1 MSNSASTSL
10 PRNFCFLLIDN
21 LSLISLASAIDPLRM
36 ANRILGTEFYTWKLL
51 SESEDTV
58 VASDGVSI
66 NVDTSTE
73 QCPKPANTDIIIVCS
88 GVDVESNYSARTL
101 KWLKA
106 QSQRGIALGS
116 VCTAAYVLAKAGL
129 LEGYRASIHW
139 ENLTTLREGFPNVQI
154 SPRVFSIDRDR
165 FTSSGGT
172 APLDMMV
179 YLVCKQHGN
188 SVGAEIAEQFV
199 HERIRNA
206 EDDQRIPL
214 RHLLGNPSQKLVVA
228 VELMEANLE
237 EPISQKE
244 LADYIG
250 LSRRQLERLFNK
262 YLACTPS
269 KYYLQL
275 RLSRAKQLLR
285 QTNLSILE
293 ISSVSGF
300 ISTSHFSKCY
310 KDLYG
315 YSPSLERNANKEK
328 VQA

>member
-1 MSNSASTSL
+1 MSNSATDSF
-10 PRNFCFLLIDN
+10 PRSFGFLLLNN
-21 LSLISLASAIDPLRM
+21 LSLISLASAIEPLRM
-36 ANRILGTEFYTWKLL
+36 ANRILRDEYYSWKLF
-51 SESEDTV
+51 SEQGDAIL
-58 VASDGVSI
+58 ASDGVSI
-66 NVDTSTE
+66 NVDASVE
-73 QCPKPANTDIIIVCS
+73 DNPRPANLDVIIVCS
-88 GVDVESNYSARTL
+88 GIEVESNYSPRTL

-129 LEGYRASIHW
+129 LDGYRCSIHW

-154 SPRVFSIDRDR
+154 SPRIFSIDRDR

-179 YLVCKQHGN
+179 YFICKQHGN

-199 HERIRNA
+199 HERIRNP

-237 EPISQKE
+237 EPISQKD

-262 YLACTPS
+262 YLNCTPS

-275 RLSRAKQLLR
+275 RLHHAQQLLR

-315 YSPSLERNANKEK
+315 HSPSLERNANRDKN
-328 VQA
+328 